1 MNRREFLRSAAAGG
15 VVLAGQ
21 ALARRGWAAEATTR
35 PAALPKR
42 PYGKDQVMIS
52 IIGFPGFALKDVPQ
66 DEANAI
72 VAAAVERG
80 LNYFDVA
87 PTYGN
92 AQQILGPALEPH
104 RDRAFLACKTT
115 QRGREEAER
124 ELKGSLEALKTDH
137 FDLYQLHA
145 ITDVKKDVDAAFA
158 RGGAMELLVELQ
170 KAGVVR
176 HIGFSAHS
184 IEAALA
190 AMDRYEFDSA
200 LFPVNYASW
209 SKGEFGPQ
217 ILKAARAK
225 GVTCLALKGM
235 ARQQWPKDDP
245 AKKKFTRCWYQPCT
259 DRREASLALRWTLSR
274 PIAAAIPPAD
284 VSLLPLALDIA
295 SNFRPIEKDEAKTL
309 ASMAA
314 EWKPIFPQG

>member
-1 MNRREFLRSAAAGG
+1 
-15 VVLAGQ
+15 
-21 ALARRGWAAEATTR
+21 
-35 PAALPKR
+35 
-42 PYGKDQVMIS
+42 
-52 IIGFPGFALKDVPQ
+52 
-66 DEANAI
+66 
-72 VAAAVERG
+72 
-80 LNYFDVA
+80 
-87 PTYGN
+87 
-92 AQQILGPALEPH
+92 
-104 RDRAFLACKTT
+104 
-115 QRGREEAER
+115 
-124 ELKGSLEALKTDH
+124 LKGSLEALRTDH

-145 ITDVKKDVDAAFA
+145 IQHVQKDVDAAFSK
-158 RGGAMELLVELQ
+158 GGTMQLLVAL
-170 KAGVVR
+170 KKSGVVR

-190 AMDRYEFDSA
+190 AMDRYDFDSA
-200 LFPVNYASW
+200 LFPINYASW
-209 SKGEFGPQ
+209 NKGDFGPQ

-259 DRREASLALRWTLSR
+259 DRREASLALRWTLSL

-295 SNFRPIEKDEAKTL
+295 SNFRPIGKDEAQTL

-314 EWKPIFPQG
+314 DWKPVFKHG